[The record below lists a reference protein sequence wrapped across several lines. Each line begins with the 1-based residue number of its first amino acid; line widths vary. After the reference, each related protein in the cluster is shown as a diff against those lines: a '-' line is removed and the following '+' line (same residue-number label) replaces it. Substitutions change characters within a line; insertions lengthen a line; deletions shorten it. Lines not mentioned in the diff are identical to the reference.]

1 MRKPTDGGGSYES
14 SGKWRRS
21 KKREQC
27 HAENSFSFTNIK
39 SHSYIESHPEQCHA
53 ENIFKYSQKPFLSE
67 YLFYQ
72 FHTLFTTKKQKHMS
86 FYVKK
91 NVLVMAHP
99 NFHPLPQPR
108 VRAISKSRPLPPHVS
123 WSYSPTPDMCN
134 GFFPPEF
141 IRGAPSLK
149 RSQKKGIFFF
159 LQKYFC
165 ISVPRSKSERAD
177 GQRRMVRPAPVVS

>member
-1 MRKPTDGGGSYES
+1 MKPDVRVCFWFYSIIYNKES
-14 SGKWRRS
+14 
-21 KKREQC
+21 
-27 HAENSFSFTNIK
+27 
-39 SHSYIESHPEQCHA
+39 

-149 RSQKKGIFFF
+149 RSQKKGIFSFSKNISASLLLDPNLREQTDNGGWF
-159 LQKYFC
+159 DQLQL
-165 ISVPRSKSERAD
+165 SVSRTPPPPPVGPTLSAANVLCAIVQL
-177 GQRRMVRPAPVVS
+177 GQT